1 MSDRRNFAQH
11 ISQFDLTRAEQA
23 ISFLWFYRF
32 TQTYEDR
39 TASELAEDLEDEG
52 LGRPNVTHLHGD
64 LTKSR
69 QTVKGKRAKSFQLHT
84 KYVPQLTTK
93 YGSLLNIKQVDATP
107 SVIPADF
114 VQGSRPHLERLVK
127 EINGAYN
134 YQFYDAS
141 AVLIRRLLES
151 LIIEVFI
158 HKKLVHEIRVNNAFL
173 MLDKLI
179 SRICNHQHIVL
190 SRNAPKSMDDIK
202 TLGDTAAHDRTYLIA
217 QPDIDDLKSQ
227 IRRTIKELL
236 VLADIQ
242 AAP

>member
-1 MSDRRNFAQH
+1 MNDRKSFAQQ
-11 ISQFDLTRAEQA
+11 ISQFELTRVEQA
-23 ISFLWFYRF
+23 AAFMWFYRL

-52 LGRPNVTHLHGD
+52 LGRPNVTHLHRD

-69 QTVKGKRAKSFQLHT
+69 QTVKGKRPKSFQLHT
-84 KYVPQLTTK
+84 KYVPLLTSK
-93 YGSLLNIKQVDATP
+93 YGSLLNIKDVDTTP
-107 SVIPADF
+107 SVIPIDF
-114 VQGSRPHLERLVK
+114 VQGTRPHLEQLVK

-134 YQFYDAS
+134 YQFYNAS

-158 HKKLVHEIRVNNAFL
+158 HKTLVHEIRVNNAFL

-179 SRICNHQHIVL
+179 SKICHQQQIVL
-190 SRNAPKSMDDIK
+190 GRNMPKSMEAIK
-202 TLGDTAAHDRTYLIA
+202 SLGDTAAHDRTYLTV
-217 QPDIDDLKSQ
+217 QSDIDDLKQQ

-236 VLADIQ
+236 VLADIHST
-242 AAP
+242 P